1 MPRPIPRPPPVTS
14 PTCPES
20 SATSRQDIRALSST
34 IVIERRFRGPPE
46 SGNGGYTCGLLAS
59 FVNEPAEVTLRSPP
73 PLDRPLSVVR
83 RGRRAEL
90 FDGNRLVADAE
101 RTELE
106 PLELPPVPSLAE
118 AECAAAGY
126 SGFHEHA
133 FPTCF
138 VCGQERAE
146 GDGLRIFAG
155 PVAGRSPI
163 VAAPWTPAPNLD
175 RSDGRVRREFVW
187 AALDCPGA
195 FAVGYPDRGETLL
208 GRLAVHV
215 ESLPQVGDRYIVVG
229 WPLGEDGRKL
239 YAGTA
244 LFGETG
250 DPHAWARATWIVR
263 RSNEVN
269 G

>member
-1 MPRPIPRPPPVTS
+1 
-14 PTCPES
+14 
-20 SATSRQDIRALSST
+20 LSSS
-34 IVIERRFRGPPE
+34 IVIERRFHGPPQ
-46 SGNGGYTCGLLAS
+46 SGNGGYTCGLVSS
-59 FVNEPAEVTLRSPP
+59 FVNEPAQVTLRSPP
-73 PLDRPLSVVR
+73 PLDRPLSVIR

-90 FDGNRLVADAE
+90 FDGNRLVAGAE
-101 RTELE
+101 RIEQE
-106 PLELPPVPSLAE
+106 PLELPPAPSLAD
-118 AECAAAGY
+118 AERAAAAY
-126 SGFHEHA
+126 SGFREHA

-138 VCGQERAE
+138 VCGPDRAE
-146 GDGLRIFAG
+146 GEGLRIFAG
-155 PVAGRSPI
+155 PLGDESPI

-215 ESLPQVGDRYIVVG
+215 ESLPQVGERCIVVG

-244 LFGETG
+244 LFAETG
-250 DPHAWARATWIVR
+250 DALAWGRATWIVPR
-263 RSNEVN
+263 
-269 G
+269 

>member
-1 MPRPIPRPPPVTS
+1 
-14 PTCPES
+14 
-20 SATSRQDIRALSST
+20 
-34 IVIERRFRGPPE
+34 
-46 SGNGGYTCGLLAS
+46 
-59 FVNEPAEVTLRSPP
+59 VNDPAQVTLRSPP

-90 FDGNRLVADAE
+90 FDGNRLVAEAE
-101 RTELE
+101 RTEIE
-106 PLELPPVPSLAE
+106 PLELPPPPSFADAE
-118 AECAAAGY
+118 RAAAAY
-126 SGFHEHA
+126 TGFREHA

-138 VCGQERAE
+138 VCGPERAE

-155 PVAGRSPI
+155 PVAEGSPI
-163 VAAPWTPAPNLD
+163 VAAPWIPAPNLD

-208 GRLAVHV
+208 GRLAVDL
-215 ESLPQVGDRYIVVG
+215 ESLPEVGERCVVIG
-229 WPLGEDGRKL
+229 WPLDEDGRKR

-244 LFGETG
+244 LFREGG
-250 DPHAWARATWIVR
+250 DLLAWARATWIVPR
-263 RSNEVN
+263 ANEDS

>member
-1 MPRPIPRPPPVTS
+1 
-14 PTCPES
+14 
-20 SATSRQDIRALSST
+20 LSST
-34 IVIERRFRGPPE
+34 IVIERRFHGPPE
-46 SGNGGYTCGLLAS
+46 SGNGGYTCGLLSS
-59 FVNEPAEVTLRSPP
+59 FVNEPAQVTLRSPP

-90 FDGNRLVADAE
+90 FDGNRLVAEAQ

-106 PLELPPVPSLAE
+106 PLELPRPPGHADAE
-118 AECAAAGY
+118 RAAGAY
-126 SGFHEHA
+126 SGFREHA

-138 VCGQERAE
+138 VCGPERAP

-155 PVAGRSPI
+155 PVEGSSGI

-195 FAVGYPDRGETLL
+195 FAVGYPGRGQTLL
-208 GRLAVHV
+208 GRLAVQL
-215 ESLPQVGDRYIVVG
+215 ESLPRIGERCIVVG

-244 LFGETG
+244 LYGETG
-250 DPHAWARATWIVR
+250 DVCAWARATWIVP
-263 RSNEVN
+263 S
-269 G
+269 